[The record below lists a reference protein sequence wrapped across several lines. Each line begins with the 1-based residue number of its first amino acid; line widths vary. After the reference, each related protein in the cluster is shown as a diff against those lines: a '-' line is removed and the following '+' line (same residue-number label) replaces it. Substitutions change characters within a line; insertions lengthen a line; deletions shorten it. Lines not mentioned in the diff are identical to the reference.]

1 MIFLLISKNK
11 EWIQKEFNEI
21 VTTYKLNDYIIEK
34 YDILINDKLQI
45 WNSLVNNDLFSNKKI
60 IKIINYSKTKEFEE
74 LINNWN
80 FEDKSKILIISAD
93 SKKEFLKLSN
103 KCLTKIDN
111 SKKNKYNQNLD
122 KNDLEMFLTNNNIK
136 ITKEAYFYLL
146 KNNFDLMDIKNEFLK
161 LKDLNNITIKDI
173 VNNCDLQN
181 RDNIFALIEGLW
193 KLNYSKLLKI
203 YENNIINNYEPRQIF
218 GLISNHFTLIYKI
231 KTLLAMD
238 KNENQISDVLK
249 IHSYRLRKLL
259 QKSNFISWQ
268 KINNIFKILLKY
280 QIKINN
286 FENDNMI
293 VKILIFDISAAIV

>member
-249 IHSYRLRKLL
+249 IHSYRLSKLL